1 MAKEPPS
8 KAPKKQEG
16 ERNPPGVPLE
26 FLEFSSELMNP
37 GGLRD
42 RRFGARGRWIAEA
55 LPPTVAGSF
64 AVERI
69 GELSGQLGDPWVATP
84 VQIDRVAW
92 RGGGREGS
100 VTVYNRAV
108 ALFGAQGSE
117 RKKVQRV
124 HRFFEAARA
133 ASHSGGAPES
143 TAAPSVRRSAVQT
156 VAAPKILRVKVVLAG
171 IRPPVWRRL
180 ELPTEMTLAG
190 LHGVLQ
196 IAFAWSD
203 DHLHQFECRRER
215 WGVPSTADFEPVRD
229 ERRVRVVELLRRAG
243 DRLDYEYDF
252 GDAWRHRIAV
262 EAVVEPEPGVTYPRC
277 TEGRRAAPPEDS
289 GGPFGYP
296 ELLALLANPEA
307 EGHGE
312 LLAWLG
318 EPFDPEAFD
327 LAAVNRRLVRRGK
340 SRKKTDD

>member
-1 MAKEPPS
+1 MAKKPPT
-8 KAPKKQEG
+8 KNLKEKEG
-16 ERNPPGVPLE
+16 EKTPAGVPLE
-26 FLEFSSELMNP
+26 FLEFSSELMKP

-42 RRFGARGRWIAEA
+42 RSFGARGRWIAGA

-100 VTVYNRAV
+100 VTVYNCAV

-117 RKKVQRV
+117 REKVQRV
-124 HRFFEAARA
+124 HRFFEAARE
-133 ASHSGGAPES
+133 ASRSGGAVES
-143 TAAPSVRRSAVQT
+143 IAGPPARVSPPQA
-156 VAAPKILRVKVVLAG
+156 VAALKILRVKVSIAG
-171 IRPPVWRRL
+171 IRPSVWRRL
-180 ELPTEMTLAG
+180 ELSTEMTLAK
-190 LHGVLQ
+190 LHDVLQ
-196 IAFAWSD
+196 IAFGWSD
-203 DHLHQFECRRER
+203 DHLHQFERGCER

-229 ERRVRVVELLRRAG
+229 ERRVRVIELLRQAG

-252 GDAWRHRIAV
+252 GDCWRHRIAV
-262 EAVVEPEPGVTYPRC
+262 EAVVEPEPGVIYPRC
-277 TEGRRAAPPEDS
+277 TEGHRAAPPEDC

-296 ELLALLANPEA
+296 ELLALLADPEA
-307 EGHGE
+307 EGHGA
-312 LLAWLG
+312 LIDWLG

-327 LAAVNRRLVRRGK
+327 LADVNRRLARRGK
-340 SRKKTDD
+340 SRKKTGD